1 MSESPS
7 TTHNADRGIQ
17 ITRVFAAPRELV
29 FKAWTE
35 PARFAQWFGLRD
47 STVPPESVAMDL
59 RPGGAWRATM
69 LVGPNRDEIQWKGLY
84 REVAPPERLVF
95 TLSDQPGDEVEVVT
109 VTLTDLGGRTEMVFQ
124 QRGGH
129 LPDEGYARAQE
140 GWSAFF
146 ERLAEH
152 VAQG

>member
-1 MSESPS
+1 MTEH
-7 TTHNADRGIQ
+7 TTTDAGIT
-17 ITRVFAAPRELV
+17 ITKVFDAPREAV

-47 STVPPESVAMDL
+47 STIPPETVVMDV

-69 LVGPNRDEIQWKGLY
+69 IVGPERTEIPWRGVY
-84 REVAPPERLVF
+84 REVVEPERLVF
-95 TLSDQPGDEVEVVT
+95 TLSDQPERPGEGVEVVT
-109 VTLTDLGGRTEMVFQ
+109 VTLTDLGGTTEMVFHQ
-124 QRGGH
+124 GGGN
-129 LPDEGYARAQE
+129 LPEEEYVRAGQ
-140 GWSAFF
+140 GWSTFF